1 MTYSAGA
8 SERPPAAIGPGLVGG
23 RLGVSI
29 DKDIW
34 SGIFFMA
41 LGSLGLHFGADY
53 AFGTTARMGPGF
65 LPKLLCMLLV
75 GVGIIVFLIGLA
87 RRTDVMEAWAW
98 GPLAAISC
106 SVLAFGAVL
115 EPIGLELAIIASVIV
130 GAVAVPSPNRL
141 ELTALTIACIAFTV
155 LLVPSPLHK
164 LLGTMLPWI
173 VAVGATAVAVVSHVR
188 HTSLPEL
195 AERLALALGLAVLA
209 VVVFVDALGLAMK
222 SLLVLPV
229 WLPVKQVTVVP
240 FMRLLRA
247 IFEF

>member
-1 MTYSAGA
+1 M
-8 SERPPAAIGPGLVGG
+8 
-23 RLGVSI
+23 SI

-41 LGSLGLHFGADY
+41 LGVLGLHLGADY

-65 LPKLLCMLLV
+65 LPKLLCMAM
-75 GVGIIVFLIGLA
+75 VGIGIIIFLIGLA
-87 RRTDVMEAWAW
+87 RRTDLMEAWAW

-141 ELTALTIACIAFTV
+141 ELTALVIGCLAFTV

-164 LLGTMLPWI
+164 LIGTTLPAI
-173 VAVGATAVAVVSHVR
+173 VAVGATVVAVVSHVR
-188 HTSLPEL
+188 HTALAEI

-222 SLLVLPV
+222 SLFVLSV
-229 WLPVKQVTVVP
+229 WLPVKQMTVVP
-240 FMRLLRA
+240 FMRLLRT
-247 IFEF
+247 IFGF